1 MENLHILDSEN
12 TEHLDFLVKAAENAA
27 CEWLQVH
34 PEQQTQIAA
43 ALEQRSKTA
52 NKKKKI

>member
-27 CEWLQVH
+27 CEWLQAH
-34 PEQQTQIAA
+34 PEQQVQIAA
-43 ALEQRSKTA
+43 ALEQWAKNK

>member
-1 MENLHILDSEN
+1 MENLHTLDSEN
-12 TEHLDFLVKAAENAA
+12 TEHLDVLVKAAENAA
-27 CEWLQVH
+27 CEWLQAH
-34 PEQQTQIAA
+34 PEQQMQIAA

>member
-1 MENLHILDSEN
+1 MENLHILNSEN
-12 TEHLDFLVKAAENAA
+12 TDHLDLLVKAAENAA
-27 CEWLQVH
+27 REWLQAH

-43 ALEQRSKTA
+43 ALEQRSKTE

>member
-1 MENLHILDSEN
+1 MENLHILNSEN
-12 TEHLDFLVKAAENAA
+12 TDHLDLLVKAAENAA
-27 CEWLQVH
+27 REWLQAH

-43 ALEQRSKTA
+43 ALEQRSKIE